1 MKSLIALL
9 LLSLPLGLP
18 AEIAERTISYGAPF
32 GEIAI
37 YTPESPPHSLVL
49 FLSGDGG
56 WNLGVISMAR
66 HLADEGA
73 IVAGLDVR
81 HYLADIAS
89 HPGTCRY
96 MAADFED
103 LSHRLQ
109 RQLKVDTYLVPL
121 LYGYSSGAT
130 VVYATLVQ
138 SPPGT
143 FGGAVS
149 MGFCPDQKFG
159 GVPLCPGI
167 GAGLHYE
174 PGEKDAVVFAPSP
187 NLNDRW
193 VAFQGEIDQVCGAAA
208 VRDFVAKTNHA
219 QLVALPHVG
228 HGYGVERNW
237 LPQYVQTYHEL
248 VAQATPVPIKSAEV
262 SDLPLTEM
270 PVGNAAA
277 DAPLVVMLTGDG
289 GWAGLDRGMAE
300 AFNARGLPVVGLST
314 LKYFWHERQPDEAA
328 RDVARILQHYLVAWH
343 RERVLL
349 VGYSFGADVL
359 PFIVNRLPAE
369 LRERVQSVSMLGL
382 EAQASFEIKVGGWVP
397 GSTLSGQP
405 VAPEINRMQG
415 LKALCLYGAG
425 EADDPCPQMSGPALT
440 ARTVGSG
447 HHFSGDYAALASTV
461 LEFSG
466 VASTPVAPAQ

>member
-1 MKSLIALL
+1 MRSLLVL
-9 LLSLPLGLP
+9 MLLSLPLALP
-18 AEIAERTISYGAPF
+18 AEISERTLSYGAPF
-32 GEIAI
+32 GEISI
-37 YTPESPPHSLVL
+37 YQPDGQPHSLVL

-73 IVAGLDVR
+73 VVAGLDVR
-81 HYLADIAS
+81 HYLAEIAS

-109 RQLKVDTYLVPL
+109 RELKIDSYLVPL

-130 VVYATLVQ
+130 IVYATLVQ

-159 GVPLCPGI
+159 GVPLCPGT

-174 PGEKDAVVFAPSP
+174 PGEKGAVVFAPSP
-187 NLNDRW
+187 DLTDRW
-193 VAFQGEIDQVCGAAA
+193 VAFQGEIDQVCGAGA
-208 VRDFVAKTNHA
+208 VRDFVAKTGHA
-219 QLVALPHVG
+219 QLVELPHVG

-237 LPQYVQTYHEL
+237 LPQYQQVYHEL
-248 VAQATPVPIKSAEV
+248 VAQAAPVVIKSAEV
-262 SDLPLTEM
+262 SDLPLTEL
-270 PVGNAAA
+270 PVSTAAT
-277 DAPLVVMLTGDG
+277 DAPLVLMLTGDG
-289 GWAGLDRGMAE
+289 GWAGLDRGMAD

-314 LKYFWHERQPDEAA
+314 LKYFWHERLPDEAA

-359 PFIVNRLPAE
+359 PFIFNRLPAE

-382 EAQASFEIKVGGWVP
+382 EAQATFEIKVGGWIP
-397 GSTLSGQP
+397 GSTLTGQP
-405 VAPEINRMQG
+405 VAPEISRMQG
-415 LKALCLYGAG
+415 VKALCLYGAG
-425 EADDPCPQMSGPALT
+425 EADDPCPQMAGAALT

-447 HHFSGDYAALASTV
+447 HHFSGDYPALAAAV
-461 LEFSG
+461 LDFSG
-466 VASTPVAPAQ
+466 IQATPGARAQ

>member
-1 MKSLIALL
+1 MRHLIALL
-9 LLSLPLGLP
+9 MWCVPLALP
-18 AEIAERTISYGAPF
+18 AAIGERTLSYGPPF
-32 GEIAI
+32 GEVAI
-37 YTPESPPHSLVL
+37 FAPEGQPRSLVL

-81 HYLADIAS
+81 HYLADIAA

-109 RQLKVDTYLVPL
+109 RELKIDAYLVPL

-130 VVYATLVQ
+130 IVYAILVQ

-159 GVPLCPGI
+159 GVPLCAGI

-174 PGEKDAVVFAPSP
+174 PGEKGAVVFAPSAD
-187 NLNDRW
+187 LSDRW
-193 VAFQGEIDQVCGAAA
+193 IAFQGEIDQVCGAAA
-208 VRDFVAKTNHA
+208 VRDFVAKTKHA
-219 QLVALPHVG
+219 ELVSLPHVG

-237 LPQYVQTYHEL
+237 LPQFQQVYHEL
-248 VAQATPVPIKSAEV
+248 VAQAAPAPIKSAEV
-262 SDLPLTEM
+262 ADLPLTEL
-270 PVGNAAA
+270 PVSGATA
-277 DAPLVVMLTGDG
+277 DAPLVLMLTGDG
-289 GWAGLDRGMAE
+289 GWAGLDRGMAD

-359 PFIVNRLPAE
+359 PFIANRLPAD

-397 GSTLSGQP
+397 GSTLSGQA
-405 VAPEINRMQG
+405 VAPEISRMQG

-440 ARTVGSG
+440 ARSIGSG
-447 HHFSGDYAALASTV
+447 HHFSGDYTALAAAV

-466 VASTPVAPAQ
+466 VQPAPVAPVR